1 MLHNPTGKFFHID
14 FGHFLD
20 HGKSKH
26 GFKRDREPFIYSKEL
41 QYFLRHFDDVKVI
54 ACSSN
59 ENNKRKQKYFESKKK
74 EFKSA
79 INVDKKM
86 GRSRTIGAEQ
96 TNKDGEEKKKK
107 VYDAPELQFI
117 L

>member
-41 QYFLRHFDDVKVI
+41 QYFLRHFDDVKVRE
-54 ACSSN
+54 STPN
-59 ENNKRKQKYFESKKK
+59 ENNKRKEDFKKATK
-74 EFKSA
+74 SEFKSS

-107 VYDAPELQFI
+107 VYEAPELKFV